1 MLAEIF
7 MLRVEADVRSLNARV
22 EADVRRLNT
31 MTPSIRDA
39 RFVPIELP
47 ARSATDGLPQQI
59 ACAA

>member
-7 MLRVEADVRSLNARV
+7 MLRVEADVRSLNA
-22 EADVRRLNT
+22 L
-31 MTPSIRDA
+31 TPNIRDA

-47 ARSATDGLPQQI
+47 ASSATDGLPQQL